1 MIPSSPALTSAVL
14 ISRGSIQAVLFF
26 LVFSLFQSHQ
36 SKFLA
41 HHAVLTMGISTEAII
56 AIIALFIAI
65 PPIIFKV
72 QQWIHQKQQI
82 TELPGSEFYY
92 TASSAELFKRQLLY
106 FLLGSVDSS
115 YASASGFR
123 PTTMETGPQRP
134 QRAIRTYTPQRRPER
149 KGMVL
154 NHARDIRPQI
164 YEGDFGSL
172 EVYSLAYLH
181 KICRLVKP
189 NA

>member
-82 TELPGSEFYY
+82 TELP
-92 TASSAELFKRQLLY
+92 APAVSAQPPW
-106 FLLGSVDSS
+106 
-115 YASASGFR
+115 R
-123 PTTMETGPQRP
+123 P
-134 QRAIRTYTPQRRPER
+134 
-149 KGMVL
+149 
-154 NHARDIRPQI
+154 D
-164 YEGDFGSL
+164 
-172 EVYSLAYLH
+172 
-181 KICRLVKP
+181 P
-189 NA
+189 NALSELSALTPRNGDQNGREWYSTTHETYDLRYTRVTSDHSRSTR